1 MRLTCRCMSTS
12 WLALLFVSVTVFGQ
26 AQQQSTTLVVNG
38 KSGQV
43 PVIQRGGRT
52 YVDLGALAQL
62 ANGSLSFSDNGI
74 ALTIPSSH
82 ASDSAAAEAS
92 TATDDTSL
100 SRGFMKAGIEEMAL
114 LREWGAAVAYAIQN
128 GYPIQPAW
136 AANYQQKAAQGAS
149 MAEVAATTGGDKQAL
164 QLLSNEYHGVRD
176 WSDKL
181 VEASKSMNTAKYS
194 MSPGALREDPK
205 SQKLIACWQFLG
217 SMLSSGTFQDDS
229 SCH

>member
-1 MRLTCRCMSTS
+1 MLRTYRCVSLS
-12 WLALLFVSVTVFGQ
+12 LFVLFASVMAFGQ
-26 AQQQSTTLVVNG
+26 AQQQSTTLIVNG

-43 PVIQRGGRT
+43 PVIQKSGRT
-52 YVDLGALAQL
+52 YVDMEALVRL

-74 ALTIPSSH
+74 AMTIPSSPGS
-82 ASDSAAAEAS
+82 ASAAAEAPS
-92 TATDDTSL
+92 ATDDSSL

-128 GYPIQPAW
+128 GYPIQESW
-136 AANYQQKAAQGAS
+136 AANYQQKAAQGAK
-149 MAEVAATTGGDKQAL
+149 MAEIAAKTGGDKDAL
-164 QLLSNEYHGVRD
+164 QLLTNEYHGVRE
-176 WSDKL
+176 WSNRL

-194 MSPGALREDPK
+194 MSPGALREDPQ

-217 SMLSSGTFQDDS
+217 SMLSGGNFQDDS